1 MLRHSNF
8 NIKDLTYALSLS
20 LSLSLSL
27 ISDMGKSDK
36 SWTVA
41 VMELGTSLED

>member
-20 LSLSLSL
+20 L

-36 SWTVA
+36 SWTLA
-41 VMELGTSLED
+41 VMVLGTSLED

>member
-8 NIKDLTYALSLS
+8 NIKDLTYALS